1 MRYIIADIHGCYNE
15 YINLLKKIKFTDKD
29 TLYILGDVV
38 DRGPEPIK
46 ILQDMMKR
54 KNVVRFIGNHE
65 FMMYTILKKLTVE
78 ITAENCENYLETD
91 DILKYNQW
99 IQNGGYN
106 TAKQFSQLSQNE
118 KANILNYLRNS
129 SIYETIDY
137 NNKEYILVHADLGE
151 YSPDKALEDYEL
163 DELIDHRAD
172 YSKRY
177 FQNANKYLITGHT
190 PTLHSPDWEKAEVY
204 EKNGHIAIDC
214 GCVCGGR
221 LAAYCIE
228 TGMATYVDGMKLK

>member
-1 MRYIIADIHGCYNE
+1 MLRNY
-15 YINLLKKIKFTDKD
+15 
-29 TLYILGDVV
+29 
-38 DRGPEPIK
+38 
-46 ILQDMMKR
+46 
-54 KNVVRFIGNHE
+54 
-65 FMMYTILKKLTVE
+65 
-78 ITAENCENYLETD
+78 NYLWRN
-91 DILKYNQW
+91 LKYNQW

-190 PTLHSPDWEKAEVY
+190 PTLHIPDWEKAEIY